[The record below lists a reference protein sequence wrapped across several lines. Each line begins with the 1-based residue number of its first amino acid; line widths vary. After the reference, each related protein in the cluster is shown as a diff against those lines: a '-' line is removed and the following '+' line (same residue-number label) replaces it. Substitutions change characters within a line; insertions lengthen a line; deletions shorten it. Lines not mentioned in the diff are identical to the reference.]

1 MLWVGYRTV
10 PSFECYQVWVG
21 HFLGKVPKNSKKW
34 QFLTKVSRSVQM
46 KMSPKMGSKSQ
57 KAPIGIKTTRVK
69 LNDCVRLER
78 GHLSWFRYPTH
89 KIGTYLGRG
98 VTSF

>member
-1 MLWVGYRTV
+1 MNVLVTLK
-10 PSFECYQVWVG
+10 E
-21 HFLGKVPKNSKKW
+21 LGCI
-34 QFLTKVSRSVQM
+34 FLTKVSRSVQM

-89 KIGTYLGRG
+89 NFGTYLVRG
-98 VTSF
+98 VDVDVFFSLAHFLNEYFRPKK